1 MTGKAVRRSAKERAR
16 QLSLAGLAGL
26 AVGGLMMAI
35 GLVFLVLL
43 WLSPSD
49 PDAAQSIASESAG
62 RMTTLLSEVDAAVQ
76 HESVL
81 AAARQVPENAPEQT
95 EAVVQALAEQGQAE
109 RVDVRVYPPRAEEIE
124 VGSYPEPDFTTV
136 QMLIEAR
143 RQGAA
148 RTRLRMAGTADQ
160 HLAFARAVVDD
171 AEDVVAIVL
180 VRMSADALLGLLQSP
195 ERGTWIRLTQGSRVL
210 RSQPA
215 DQADTAALGQ
225 HTVEGSALTIEWGVP
240 AAGGV
245 LTPAQSILLLIV
257 GLLLAGAGTLVRFG
271 PLGRVLAGS
280 DPVRPPMASPTSASA
295 QDKTMPPKPAPTAS
309 PAAEPET
316 TAPERLSAQDESD
329 EAKPDLPDWLLD
341 EGGGLPFGDESER
354 STGDSDQAQPA
365 DEPAGQSPESA
376 PSEPSSGG
384 LELEVP
390 DLDEILA
397 QIDDADEPA
406 RTPESSAEEA
416 PADVAPQVGDGLD
429 YLTDS
434 TDSGEEKLENEL
446 VERDPADDERA
457 APPEHDVDSGLEW
470 HTDFEAPAQESSR
483 PEAPAEEPA
492 RAEESSLSLDSG
504 LDLDFDVDQPAESHD
519 TSDER
524 SHPIDTPATE
534 AAEEPAPKDAPVEE
548 QLGEKLEEKTEEAP
562 SEEER
567 LLAIVAGSDLFAPSL
582 FKNDGIRGVV
592 DRTFDARRA
601 TELGRAIGTLAAGA
615 GHRSIAVGRDGR
627 VSGPVLMSALIR
639 GLRNAGMDVI
649 EAGAV
654 PSPALWHAA
663 FEMADGCGVMVG
675 ASHHGPVENG
685 LQAMLGGRMLGRE
698 QLLQAAVVAV
708 QEEFT
713 EGEGGYSQENAAR
726 AYATALAATVEL
738 KRPLKVVVDCGNG
751 IAGTIV
757 PILLEALEIDLIP
770 LYCDVDGSF
779 PNHRPDPTDPECLE
793 DLRLCVRNFRA
804 DLGFAFD
811 GGGDRLALVSNESE
825 VAGADQ
831 VLMLLTRALLSDDPE
846 ARVVLDVRCAGRLR
860 RMIETAGGQAFLA
873 PAGGVQVARHLVEE
887 KAALGGTIDGQFTVV
902 RNWYPFGDAICT
914 AVRLLELL
922 TADRRSV
929 QEHLDELP
937 ESRTTGALPI
947 AIDVEQGRR
956 LVAGLRAS
964 VDFGEAELTM
974 IDGVRIDFSDRW
986 GLLRVNVDDG
996 TVELRLGGDD
1006 AAALN
1011 RIKAE
1016 FRDWLLSLDPNLVMP
1031 F

>member
-16 QLSLAGLAGL
+16 LLSLAGLAGL

-49 PDAAQSIASESAG
+49 PDAAQSIASESAES
-62 RMTTLLSEVDAAVQ
+62 MATLLSEVDAAVQ

-81 AAARQVPENAPEQT
+81 AAARQVPEDAPEQT
-95 EAVVQALAEQGQAE
+95 EAVVQALAEQGQTE

-148 RTRLRMAGTADQ
+148 RARLRLAGTADQ
-160 HLAFARAVVDD
+160 HIAFARAVVDE

-240 AAGGV
+240 AAGGA
-245 LTPAQSILLLIV
+245 LTPVQSILLLIV

-271 PLGRVLAGS
+271 PLGRIMAGS
-280 DPVRPPMASPTSASA
+280 DPVRPPVPSPTSASA
-295 QDKTMPPKPAPTAS
+295 QDKTMPPQPAPAAS
-309 PAAEPET
+309 PAAVPET
-316 TAPERLSAQDESD
+316 TAPEHLSAQEESD

-354 STGDSDQAQPA
+354 STDDSDKAQPA
-365 DEPAGQSPESA
+365 DEPPGQSPESA

-406 RTPESSAEEA
+406 RTSESGTEEA
-416 PADVAPQVGDGLD
+416 SVDAAPQVGDGLD

-434 TDSGEEKLENEL
+434 ADSGSGEERLENEL

-470 HTDFEAPAQESSR
+470 RTDFEEPAQESTR
-483 PEAPAEEPA
+483 QEASDEESA
-492 RAEESSLSLDSG
+492 RADEMSLSLDAG

-519 TSDER
+519 TSDDR
-524 SHPIDTPATE
+524 PHPVETPATE
-534 AAEEPAPKDAPVEE
+534 GAAEPSTEEVPVEE
-548 QLGEKLEEKTEEAP
+548 LPDEEPEEVL

-887 KAALGGTIDGQFTVV
+887 KAALGGTIEGQFTVV

-929 QEHLDELP
+929 QEQLDELP

-964 VDFGEAELTM
+964 VDFGDAELTM

-986 GLLRVNVDDG
+986 GLLRVNGDDG

-1006 AAALN
+1006 AASLN

-1016 FRDWLLSLDPNLVMP
+1016 FRDWLLALDPNLSMP
-1031 F
+1031 Y